1 MNKIKAFALAT
12 LLVAAPA
19 YAQEEEVNKPRLC
32 ADLSMR
38 LVAFNMVAN
47 FADSQEQYDS
57 YMYKKLLES
66 SASKPVQELLLKM
79 IKLAWSNKGKDAHAL
94 GVRFYDTCIDSGVGV

>member
-1 MNKIKAFALAT
+1 MNKIKAFALAA
-12 LLVAAPA
+12 LLVAAPV

-47 FADSQEQYDS
+47 FASSQEQYDS
-57 YMYKKLLES
+57 YMYKKLVEGGADRS
-66 SASKPVQELLLKM
+66 TQELVVKL
-79 IKLAWSNKGKDAHAL
+79 IKLAWTNKGKDSHAL
-94 GVRFYDTCIDSGVGV
+94 GMKFYDMCTNDGVGV